1 MVPNCKTTIRKSLGA
16 AVKVFL
22 TFVVKDVKYA
32 LNLTVVL
39 AWQETVMCYDLLH
52 LADNGKIK
60 SQQ

>member
-22 TFVVKDVKYA
+22 TFVVKYA
-32 LNLTVVL
+32 LNLTVIL
-39 AWQETVMCYDLLH
+39 AWQETVMYYDLLH
-52 LADNGKIK
+52 LADNGKIR

>member
-1 MVPNCKTTIRKSLGA
+1 MVPDYKTTIRKSLGA

-22 TFVVKDVKYA
+22 TFVVKYA

-52 LADNGKIK
+52 LADNGKIR

>member
-22 TFVVKDVKYA
+22 TFVVRYT

-39 AWQETVMCYDLLH
+39 AWQEIVMCYDSLH
-52 LADNGKIK
+52 LADSAKIK